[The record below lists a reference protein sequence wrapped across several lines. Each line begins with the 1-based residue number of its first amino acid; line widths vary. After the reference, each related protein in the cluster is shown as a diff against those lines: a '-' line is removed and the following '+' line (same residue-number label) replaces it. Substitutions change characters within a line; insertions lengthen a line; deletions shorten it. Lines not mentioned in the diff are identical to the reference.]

1 MSFTIAIEDGDIA
14 MKGSAL
20 GIVSGLDK
28 LHQELSVWMRERYQS
43 DRFHLT
49 YGSIL
54 DNFIGG
60 IIDPGIV
67 AEIQSEAMRILQNYQ
82 AIQLRALKS
91 TPELLSREELL
102 VSVDDIEARAEYDR
116 VVVTVRF
123 TNGTRQQVSLSATSG
138 TAG

>member
-1 MSFTIAIEDGDIA
+1 MSYTIAIEDGDIQ

-28 LHQELSVWMRERYQS
+28 LHQEMSVWMRERYGS

-60 IIDPGIV
+60 VIDDGIV
-67 AEIQSEAMRILQNYQ
+67 AEIQSEVMRVLQNMQ
-82 AIQLRALKS
+82 ALQLRALKGS
-91 TPELLSREELL
+91 PELLSRDELL
-102 VSVDDIEARAEYDR
+102 VSVDDIEARVEYDR
-116 VVVTVRF
+116 VAVTIRF
-123 TNGTRQQVSLSATSG
+123 TNGARQQGSTAVAVG
-138 TAG
+138 TA